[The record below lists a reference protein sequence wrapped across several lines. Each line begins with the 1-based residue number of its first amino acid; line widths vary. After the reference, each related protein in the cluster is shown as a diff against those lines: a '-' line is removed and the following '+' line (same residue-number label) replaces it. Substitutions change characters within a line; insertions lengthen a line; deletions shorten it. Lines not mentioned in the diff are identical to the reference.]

1 MTYGIVVPLLVVAA
15 LILAEIACR
24 WWIRHRSGYY
34 VWTPGTRLDLR
45 LDRDIFPEGEHQVR
59 FKINADGERGGD
71 VRRDEK
77 GLYRVLVTGGSAA
90 ECFALDQPTSWP
102 GALERLLSAPEAL
115 DALGARRVHVGCVA
129 RSNVAS
135 ADLDL
140 ILERV
145 LPRYRRL
152 STIILMVGAGDVV
165 QWLEEGAPP
174 SLPPAFVPPG
184 KVFQCHP
191 ERHFGWKPKQW
202 ALVEVGRRL
211 RQLWFRPWSVL
222 EKGSGAWY
230 AAARRMRAEAKEIR
244 TETGDP
250 TPMVERFE
258 HHLRQSL
265 RRAKVHAD
273 RVLVV
278 RQPCFEKERY
288 TAEELSH
295 FWHGGVGRA
304 WREKISVYYS
314 LDVVNRL
321 MGLVDARAAALAESC
336 GVEQLDLRRVLEP
349 SLRNYFDYTHFTAAG
364 AAVIAQAVAGAVL
377 QVQPEAKAAPARPR
391 TAAPLFRSPAQSG
404 A

>member
-1 MTYGIVVPLLVVAA
+1 MTYWIVGSLSAVAA
-15 LILAEIACR
+15 LGFAEIACR

-34 VWTPGTRLDLR
+34 VWTPGTRLNLR
-45 LDRDIFPEGEHQVR
+45 LDREIFPQAERQVR
-59 FKINADGERGGD
+59 FAINGDGERGSD
-71 VRRDEK
+71 APRDEA
-77 GLYRVLVTGGSAA
+77 GLCRVLVVGGSAA
-90 ECFALDQPTSWP
+90 ECFALDQGTSWP

-115 DALGARRVHVGCVA
+115 GVLGARRAHVGCVA

-152 STIILMVGAGDVV
+152 SAIIIMVGAGDVV
-165 QWLEEGAPP
+165 QWVEEGAPP
-174 SLPPAFVPPG
+174 SLPPAVVPAG

-191 ERHFGWKPKQW
+191 ERRFGWRPRQT
-202 ALVEVGRRL
+202 ALVEVARRL
-211 RQLWFRPWSVL
+211 RQLWFRPWSEL

-244 TETGDP
+244 GETPDAA
-250 TPMVERFE
+250 PMVERFE
-258 HHLRQSL
+258 HHLRQCL
-265 RRAKVHAD
+265 RRAKAHAD

-278 RQPCFEKERY
+278 RQPWFEKEHY

-295 FWHGGVGRA
+295 FWHGGVGKA

-321 MGLVDARAAALAESC
+321 MGLIDARAATVAESC
-336 GVEQLDLRRVLEP
+336 GVEHVDLRRVLEP

-364 AAVIAQAVAGAVL
+364 AAVLAQAIAAAVL
-377 QVQPEAKAAPARPR
+377 QVQPAAEAAPARPR
-391 TAAPLFRSPAQSG
+391 AAAPFRSPAQSG